1 MARRGWV
8 SAEVAPGT
16 WRRLQ
21 VFDDGWVELP
31 GLARSLSDTR
41 RNLRGALT
49 AVGVF
54 LGAFLV
60 GRALDGAGAPTW
72 TVVVTSL
79 VSLGALVYGGY
90 LATRAQ
96 FRNVQQTSA
105 DAAQARAERAA
116 GQRLQLA
123 PGAPRWRRAESAA
136 QMHGWLVGV
145 PLVAAADV
153 VDVVTGAEPDRPGTH
168 RAVVTLRDGTQR
180 TYRSPDAKVSSLLGA
195 FGPA

>member
-1 MARRGWV
+1 M

-41 RNLRGALT
+41 GNLRGALT
-49 AVGVF
+49 ASGVF

-60 GRALDGAGAPTW
+60 GRALDGLGAPTW
-72 TVVVTSL
+72 TVVVSSL
-79 VSLGALVYGGY
+79 GSLGALLYGGY

-96 FRNVQQTSA
+96 FRNVRQTSA

-116 GQRLQLA
+116 GQRLQVA
-123 PGAPRWRRAESAA
+123 PGAPRWRRADSAA
-136 QMHGWLVGV
+136 QLHRWLVGA
-145 PLVAAADV
+145 PLVAAAEV
-153 VDVVTGAEPDRPGTH
+153 ADVVTDAEPDRPGTH
-168 RAVVTLRDGTQR
+168 RAVVTLCDGTER
-180 TYRSPDAKVSSLLGA
+180 TYRSPDARLSSLLGA
-195 FGPA
+195 FGSA